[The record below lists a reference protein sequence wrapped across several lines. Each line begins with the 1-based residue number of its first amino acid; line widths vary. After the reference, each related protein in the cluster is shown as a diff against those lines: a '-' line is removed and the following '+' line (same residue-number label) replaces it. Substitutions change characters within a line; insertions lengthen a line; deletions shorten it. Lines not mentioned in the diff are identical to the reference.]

1 MKLNPDCIRDL
12 LLFCE
17 KNTYINTDESNGLI
31 DASYHVL
38 YVESM
43 CKCPPLD
50 KYNSGEL
57 IYHII
62 QLSESGYIATDFNFD
77 PQTNFIRGNLPRIYY
92 VTPKGHEFIATIS
105 SKDSWAKTSGIL
117 KAVKAVSLSIIE
129 TVAKGVTEGVVT
141 QYMAA
146 LLE

>member
-17 KNTYINTDESNGLI
+17 KNTYINTNEGNGSI
-31 DASYHVL
+31 SASYHVL

-43 CKCPPLD
+43 CKCSPLD

-77 PQTNFIRGNLPRIYY
+77 PQTNFTFGNLPHIYF

-117 KAVKAVSLSIIE
+117 NAVKAVSLSIIE

-146 LLE
+146 LPG

>member
-1 MKLNPDCIRDL
+1 
-12 LLFCE
+12 
-17 KNTYINTDESNGLI
+17 
-31 DASYHVL
+31 
-38 YVESM
+38 M

-50 KYNSGEL
+50 KYSFGEL

-77 PQTNFIRGNLPRIYY
+77 PQANFIRGNLPRIYY